1 MSVKIITPPFLKF
14 KVKEAL
20 VAVEGMTVNECLN
33 HLIQRFPETKELLF
47 DEYGNLHEYI
57 QIYINGA
64 SSYPEELGKPVNDG
78 DLIDIMM
85 LVTGG

>member
-1 MSVKIITPPFLKF
+1 MSVKIVTPPFLKF
-14 KVKEAL
+14 QIKEAE
-20 VAVEGMTVNECLN
+20 VVVEGITVEECLTR
-33 HLIQRFPETKELLF
+33 LVQRFPETKELLF

-64 SSYPEELGKPVNDG
+64 STYPEELGKRVNEG
-78 DLIDIMM
+78 DVIDIML